1 MVRLKTTG
9 IVYLIGAGPGDPG
22 LITLK
27 GLKCLRKADCVVY
40 DRLANKQ
47 LLYEVKPG
55 AEVLYVGKRVSEG
68 ISQKEINQLLIKKAR
83 AGKVVA
89 RLKGGDPMI
98 FGRGGEEALALAE
111 ANIPYEIIPGISSA
125 YAAATY
131 AGIPVTRRGYA
142 STVAFITGHE
152 AIDKKVSDINWQKLA
167 TGASTLVFLMGIK
180 SLPGIIERL
189 LKYGRS
195 PETPVAIIRWG
206 TTPRQQTLVGTLSN
220 IIEKAKQER
229 VKPPAT
235 IVIGE
240 VVRLREKL
248 NWYERKPLFGRSI
261 LVTRAKN
268 QAKELTEKLSE
279 LGAEVVEIPTIE
291 IRPPDSFEPLDQAIK
306 RLSSETKLA
315 YHWLIFT
322 SRNGVDF
329 FWKRL
334 AYLKRDVRILAQ
346 VRIAAIGPATAK
358 AIEGKGLYLDFVPE
372 EYRAE
377 ALIEGFRKIGV
388 KGQRILIPRAKVAR
402 EVLPEKLREIGA
414 QVEVVEAYQTIV
426 KREAAPILRQVL
438 GEGSVDIITFT
449 SSSTVKNFIN
459 LLNGEL
465 SLLQGTKIAA
475 IGPITAE
482 TAQKLGLKVDI
493 VAKDYTI
500 PGLVEA
506 ILSQEGERK

>member
-1 MVRLKTTG
+1 MVKQKSTG

-27 GLKCLRKADCVVY
+27 GLRCLKKADCVIY
-40 DRLANKQ
+40 DRLANQQ

-55 AEVLYVGKRVSEG
+55 AEVLYVGKRAGGG
-68 ISQKEINQLLIKKAR
+68 ISQEEINQLLIKKAKD
-83 AGKVVA
+83 GKIVA

-98 FGRGGEEALALAE
+98 FGRGGEEALALAQ

-152 AIDKKVSDINWQKLA
+152 AVEKGISDINWQKLA
-167 TGASTLVFLMGIK
+167 TGVSTLIFLMGMK
-180 SLPGIIERL
+180 SLPSIVERL

-206 TTPRQQTLVGTLSN
+206 TTPRQKTLVSTLSD
-220 IIEKAKQER
+220 IVERARQEGI
-229 VKPPAT
+229 KPPAT
-235 IVIGE
+235 IVMGE
-240 VVRLREKL
+240 VVKLREKL
-248 NWYERKPLFGRSI
+248 NWYEKKPLFGRSI

-291 IRPPDSFEPLDQAIK
+291 IKPPDSFEPLDQAIK
-306 RLSSETKLA
+306 RLGGRGKLA
-315 YHWLIFT
+315 YRWLIFT

-334 AYLKRDVRILAQ
+334 AYLKKDVRILAQ
-346 VRIAAIGPATAK
+346 VKIAAIGPATAK
-358 AIEGKGLYLDFVPE
+358 AIEEKGLCLDFIPE

-377 ALIEGFRKIGV
+377 ALIEGFKKIGV

-402 EVLPEKLREIGA
+402 EVLPEKLREMGA
-414 QVEVVEAYQTIV
+414 QVEVVEAYQTVI
-426 KREAAPILRQVL
+426 KREVGPILRQVL
-438 GEGSVDIITFT
+438 TERSIDIITFT
-449 SSSTVKNFIN
+449 SSSTVKSFIN
-459 LLNGEL
+459 LLNGEID
-465 SLLQGTKIAA
+465 LLQGTKIAT

-493 VAKDYTI
+493 VARDYTI
-500 PGLVEA
+500 LGLVKA
-506 ILSQEGERK
+506 ILFHEKG